1 MTHTPKYIR
10 VSEVMKTE
18 VQTVDPMKTVAEAMT
33 MMHRAGVSSLIIDRR
48 NEQDEYGLIVISDI
62 AKEIIS
68 QNRAPERVNIYEIM
82 SKPTLTLDKDMD
94 IKYGVRLLST
104 FGVSRGLVLD
114 HDRNLV
120 GIVTLRDMVLAYAEQ
135 VEGVPE

>member
-1 MTHTPKYIR
+1 MTISLYIR

-18 VQTVDPMKTVAEAMT
+18 IRTIDPMSAVSDAMVEMT
-33 MMHRAGVSSLIIDRR
+33 NSKVSSLVIERR
-48 NEQDEYGLIVISDI
+48 DDKDEYGLIVIADI
-62 AKEIIS
+62 AKEVIS
-68 QNRAPERVNIYEIM
+68 QNRAPERVNVYEIM

-94 IKYGVRLLST
+94 IKYAIRLLSN

-114 HDRNLV
+114 HERNLV
-120 GIVTLRDMVLAYAEQ
+120 GLVTLRDMVLAYAHR

>member
-1 MTHTPKYIR
+1 MTISHYIR

-18 VQTVDPMKTVAEAMT
+18 IRTIDPMSAVTDAMVEMT
-33 MMHRAGVSSLIIDRR
+33 NAGVSSLVIDRR
-48 NEQDEYGLIVISDI
+48 DDKDEYGLIVVGDI
-62 AKEIIS
+62 AKEVIS
-68 QNRAPERVNIYEIM
+68 QNRAPERVNVYEIM

-94 IKYGVRLLST
+94 IKYAIRLLSN

-114 HDRNLV
+114 HERNLV
-120 GIVTLRDMVLAYAEQ
+120 GLVTLRDMVLAYAHR

>member
-1 MTHTPKYIR
+1 MTNIPYIR

-18 VQTVDPMKTVAEAMT
+18 IKTIDPMGAVSDAMVEMT
-33 MMHRAGVSSLIIDRR
+33 NAGVSSLIIDRR
-48 NEQDEYGLIVISDI
+48 DEKDEYGLIVISDI
-62 AKEIIS
+62 AKEVIG

-94 IKYGVRLLST
+94 IKYAIRLLSK
-104 FGVSRGLVLD
+104 FRVSRGLVLD
-114 HDRNLV
+114 HERTLV
-120 GIVTLRDMVLAYAEQ
+120 GIVTLRDMVLAYAHR

>member
-1 MTHTPKYIR
+1 MTISLYIR

-18 VQTVDPMKTVAEAMT
+18 IRTIDPMSAVSDAMVEMT
-33 MMHRAGVSSLIIDRR
+33 NSKVSSLVIERR
-48 NEQDEYGLIVISDI
+48 DDKDEYGLIVIADI
-62 AKEIIS
+62 AREVIS
-68 QNRAPERVNIYEIM
+68 QNRAPERVNVYEIM

-94 IKYGVRLLST
+94 IKYAIRLLSN

-114 HDRNLV
+114 HERNLV
-120 GIVTLRDMVLAYAEQ
+120 GLVTLRDMVLAYAHR